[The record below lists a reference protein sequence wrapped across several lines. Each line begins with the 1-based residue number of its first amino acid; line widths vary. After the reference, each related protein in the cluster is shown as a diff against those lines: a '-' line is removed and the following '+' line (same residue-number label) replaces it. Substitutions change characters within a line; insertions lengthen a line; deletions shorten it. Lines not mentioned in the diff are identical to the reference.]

1 MAAPPA
7 TETLPY
13 SRREQTGWYFYD
25 WANSAFSA
33 TVVTLFLGPYLTVLA
48 KAGADAQ
55 GFIHPFGIPVAPRSY
70 WGYLVALSVV
80 TQVLWLPLIGAL
92 ADYSPRK
99 KLLLAVFAY
108 AGACSTMAMF
118 FLEGAAWFAGG
129 LLFLAAN
136 LAFGA
141 SMVIYNSYLPLIA
154 SAEDRD
160 AVSSKGWGLGYL
172 GGGVLLALNL
182 LLYMNAGALGL
193 SEAHAVRI
201 SLASAGAWWAVFTV
215 IPLLTLRRR
224 QPVLRLP
231 RGEGYFSAGLRQ
243 LFRTLGELRRYPQTL
258 TFLAAYLLYNDAIQA
273 VLALAAQFGSDEL
286 KMPMSQLTLMIL
298 MVQFV
303 AFAGAVAFNRVA
315 AAMGAKRAV
324 MLALA
329 IWALVLVAIFAWVRT
344 AAQFFAMGAVVALI
358 MGGSQA
364 LSRSLY
370 SLMIPR
376 GREAEY
382 FGIYEI
388 TDKGTS
394 WLAPLIFALALQF
407 THSYRV
413 AILSLIVFFLAG
425 LAVLARVDVA
435 RGARDAAGARQ
446 GGVK

>member
-1 MAAPPA
+1 MA
-7 TETLPY
+7 LPY

-25 WANSAFSA
+25 WANSAFST
-33 TVVTLFLGPYLTVLA
+33 TVVTLFLGPYLTALA
-48 KAGADAQ
+48 RAGADAQ
-55 GFIHPFGIPVAPRSY
+55 GLIYPFGIPVGARSY

-80 TQVLWLPLIGAL
+80 TQVMWLPLIGAL
-92 ADYSPRK
+92 ADYSARK
-99 KLLLAVFAY
+99 KALLALFAY
-108 AGACSTMAMF
+108 TGAVCTMAMF
-118 FLEGAAWFAGG
+118 FLDGAAWFAGG
-129 LLFLAAN
+129 VLFLAAN

-141 SMVIYNSYLPLIA
+141 AMVVYNSYLPLIA

-182 LLYMNAGALGL
+182 VLFMNAGRLGL
-193 SEAHAVRI
+193 SEGQAVRI
-201 SLASAGAWWAVFTV
+201 SLASAGAWWALFTV

-224 QPVLRLP
+224 PPLLRLP
-231 RGEGYFSAGLRQ
+231 AGHNYFSAGLRQ
-243 LFRTLGELRRYPQTL
+243 LFRTLGELRHYPQTL
-258 TFLAAYLLYNDAIQA
+258 LFLAAYLLYNDAIQA
-273 VLALAAQFGSDEL
+273 VIALAAQFGSDEL
-286 KMPMSQLTLMIL
+286 KMPMSQLTMLIL

-303 AFAGAVAFNRVA
+303 AFLGAIGFNRVA
-315 AAMGAKRAV
+315 AAITAKRAV

-329 IWALVLVAIFAWVRT
+329 IWALVLVAIFGWVRT
-344 AAQFFAMGAVVALI
+344 PAQFFAMGAVVALV

-370 SLMIPR
+370 SLMIPA

-382 FGIYEI
+382 FGLYEI

-407 THSYRV
+407 THSYRL
-413 AILSLIVFFLAG
+413 AILSLILFFLGG

-435 RGARDAAGARQ
+435 QGARDARKPAGAGGQ
-446 GGVK
+446 GPGTGE